1 MDHDLYFHL
10 LLLFFCLPFRS
21 ILLSIGEVLASISQ
35 KLPTFILQDMDMM
48 NYMVPKT
55 VADLLHE
62 KISGDCEEVLILDV
76 GCGTGK
82 TAKMVKQKS
91 FLRHTVVV

>member
-1 MDHDLYFHL
+1 
-10 LLLFFCLPFRS
+10 
-21 ILLSIGEVLASISQ
+21 
-35 KLPTFILQDMDMM
+35 MM

-82 TAKMVKQKS
+82 TAKMVKHL
-91 FLRHTVVV
+91 FLDTQLLCD